1 MAGEAAFSA
10 HDATVSVQDRD
21 TEIQQ
26 AKAGVAFLERE
37 LATYPDRLE
46 RLRGKLV
53 KAENAVI
60 AVEAQIDELKA
71 DEQKAN
77 AALQAAYDA
86 VTALT
91 GE

>member
-10 HDATVSVQDRD
+10 NDAGVLVEDRD
-21 TEIQQ
+21 TEIAQ
-26 AKAGVAFLERE
+26 AKAGVAFLERD

-60 AVEAQIDELKA
+60 AVKEQIAELQA
-71 DEQKAN
+71 DEQAVN
-77 AALQAAYDA
+77 AELQAAYEA

>member
-10 HDATVSVQDRD
+10 NDAAVSVQDRD

-26 AKAGVAFLERE
+26 AKAAVAFLERD
-37 LATYPDRLE
+37 LATYPDRLD
-46 RLRGKLV
+46 RLRAKLV

-77 AALQAAYDA
+77 AELQTAYEA